1 VAKSYGN
8 WCKRSRERERSSP
21 RGCGDRKIRRRKDDD
36 DDRRRKGSGSRGER
50 CCRGSPEYGSP
61 GIVAWRSCEGARGV
75 REVLGSPATKNFRGG
90 AAHRRRFLRGIPVM

>member
-1 VAKSYGN
+1 VQEVQGEGAKLTEGL
-8 WCKRSRERERSSP
+8 WRP
-21 RGCGDRKIRRRKDDD
+21 GIRRRKDDD

-50 CCRGSPEYGSP
+50 CCRGSPEYWSP

-75 REVLGSPATKNFRGG
+75 REVLGSPATKNFRVG